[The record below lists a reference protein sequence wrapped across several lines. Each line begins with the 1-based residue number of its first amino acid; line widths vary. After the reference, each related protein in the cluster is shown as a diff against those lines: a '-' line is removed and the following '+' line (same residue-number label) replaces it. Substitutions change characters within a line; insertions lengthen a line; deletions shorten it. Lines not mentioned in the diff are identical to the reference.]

1 MIGSDTDR
9 TAAPRSHHARGAV
22 HSHGEAAPPG
32 GSRESRAEPVAAADA
47 IAGVGLGLR
56 PELAAL
62 LLAAHGRSDTGPQA
76 GACRV
81 RFVEVVAEACMANP
95 LARREALAATALWPV
110 VPHGVK
116 LSLGSADG
124 IRDDH
129 AARLGS
135 LARELRA
142 PLVSEHVS
150 FTRSATRD
158 IGHLTRLPY
167 THAALRVLARNVAR
181 ARRHLPDV
189 PLLLENA
196 AATVVW
202 PDDELDEPE
211 FYAALVRASG
221 CALLLDVGNLYAN
234 AVNAGRDPETELLRF
249 PLDAVAMF
257 HIAGGAWE
265 HGFYFDT
272 HADPI
277 GEPVFALLATALRHT
292 GPRPILLE
300 RDGGFDELAGLQREL
315 AQLGALHDAAGPVR
329 GRVTAGEGEPTTDGD
344 DVALAAAQHA
354 LALALTAVESPD
366 AAIEARFGREPLART
381 RTILARKRIDDA
393 LPHLPQ
399 LAQLAAAVR
408 PHAEAAL
415 AGTARTERFASLSDA
430 WRIAERA
437 RTDAALRDAAALDGL
452 LLRARFRAPDATG
465 ALRPRAAPFVGRTH
479 AHGRIAWAF
488 KGPGRTANV
497 HLVHANPR
505 SRT

>member
-9 TAAPRSHHARGAV
+9 TSGSRSHHARQAAG
-22 HSHGEAAPPG
+22 SEAAH
-32 GSRESRAEPVAAADA
+32 SRESRAEAAA
-47 IAGVGLGLR
+47 ITGVGLGLR
-56 PELAAL
+56 PELAAML
-62 LLAAHGRSDTGPQA
+62 LGAHGRSDAGPDA
-76 GACRV
+76 GATRV

-124 IRDDH
+124 IREDH

-142 PLVSEHVS
+142 PLVSEHVA
-150 FTRSATRD
+150 FTRSGTRD
-158 IGHLTRLPY
+158 IGHLTRVPY

-202 PDDELDEPE
+202 PEDELDEPG
-211 FYAALVRASG
+211 FYAALVRATG
-221 CALLLDVGNLYAN
+221 CPLLLDVGNLYAN
-234 AVNAGRDPETELLRF
+234 AVNAGRDPEAELSAF

-277 GEPVFALLATALRHT
+277 IEPVFALLATALRHT

-300 RDGGFDELAGLQREL
+300 RDDRFDDPAGLSAEL
-315 AQLGALHDAAGPVR
+315 WRLATMHDAAGPAR
-329 GRVTAGEGEPTTDGD
+329 ERTTPAAAAVADGGGD
-344 DVALAAAQHA
+344 DAQLAADQHA
-354 LALALTAVESPD
+354 LALALTEVEPPHG
-366 AAIEARFGREPLART
+366 AIAARFGDDALQRT

-399 LAQLAAAVR
+399 LARVAAAVR

-415 AGTARTERFASLSDA
+415 AGTARAERFASLSDA
-430 WRIAERA
+430 WRIVERA
-437 RTDAALRDAAALDGL
+437 RTDASLRDAAALDGL
-452 LLRARFRAPDATG
+452 LLRARFRAPAADG
-465 ALRPRAAPFVGRTH
+465 ALRPRATPFVGRTR
-479 AHGRIAWAF
+479 AHGRVAWAF
-488 KGPGRTANV
+488 KGPGRSATV
-497 HLVHANPR
+497 HLVHPQPR